1 MHRTMLFR
9 VRSVPLPWGSS
20 SAAGVVTV
28 AGGHGFE
35 PGTEGVHTYSKDE
48 VGHFISRLTTF
59 CFEAMGDAR
68 LTGDQ
73 IVDVVTRSATS

>member
-1 MHRTMLFR
+1 M
-9 VRSVPLPWGSS
+9 GIS

-48 VGHFISRLTTF
+48 VGHFISRLTAVADRW
-59 CFEAMGDAR
+59 CRG
-68 LTGDQ
+68 
-73 IVDVVTRSATS
+73 